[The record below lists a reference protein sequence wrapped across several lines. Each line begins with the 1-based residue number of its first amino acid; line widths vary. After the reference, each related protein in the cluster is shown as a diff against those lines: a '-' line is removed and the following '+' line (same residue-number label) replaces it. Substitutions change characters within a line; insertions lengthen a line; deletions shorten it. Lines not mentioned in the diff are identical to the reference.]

1 MTSSRPENFYMTFF
15 FKVFFFSF
23 FFSFFFGKSR
33 GETIDQKCHVKLTVP
48 GLSQISGGRVT
59 SKTWSKG
66 NLVESEEKKKT
77 PLSLTRG
84 EL

>member
-1 MTSSRPENFYMTFF
+1 MTSSRKFLHDFF
-15 FKVFFFSF
+15 FFFSF
-23 FFSFFFGKSR
+23 FFLFFFFFFFLGKSR